1 MRQISKKGAMVM
13 SKVKWFAVMISF
25 TIIICGILVPDLSFA
40 QQVSSSEERGDESA
54 AAREMLS
61 DETQAAVETGGYVT
75 GVVTSVGGRSIA
87 VQDVDEDGATY
98 RMIVKGDTTYTG
110 ISSLSDINVGD
121 SVSIDYYGLNDNL
134 MAETIVMES
143 RAREEEELPKLG
155 KVLSD

>member
-1 MRQISKKGAMVM
+1 M
-13 SKVKWFAVMISF
+13 SKVKGFAAMNFF
-25 TIIICGILVPDLSFA
+25 TVFICGMLVSDLLFA

-75 GVVTSVGGRSIA
+75 GIVTSVGGRSIA

-98 RMIVKGDTTYTG
+98 RMTVKGDTTYTG
-110 ISSLSDINVGD
+110 IDGLSDINAGD

-134 MAETIVMES
+134 MAETIVMEK
-143 RAREEEELPKLG
+143 RAEEEEALPKLE

>member
-1 MRQISKKGAMVM
+1 M
-13 SKVKWFAVMISF
+13 SKVKGFAAMVLFIVF
-25 TIIICGILVPDLSFA
+25 ICGMLVSDLSFA

-75 GVVTSVGGRSIA
+75 GIVTSVGGRSIA

-110 ISSLSDINVGD
+110 IDGLSDINAGD

-134 MAETIVMES
+134 MAETIVLEK
-143 RAREEEELPKLG
+143 RAEEEETLPKLE

>member
-1 MRQISKKGAMVM
+1 M
-13 SKVKWFAVMISF
+13 SKVKGFAAMNFF
-25 TIIICGILVPDLSFA
+25 TVLICGMLVSDLSFA
-40 QQVSSSEERGDESA
+40 QQVSSSDERGDESA

-75 GVVTSVGGRSIA
+75 GIVTSVGGRSIA

-110 ISSLSDINVGD
+110 IDGLSDINAGD
-121 SVSIDYYGLNDNL
+121 SVSIDYYGLDDNL
-134 MAETIVMES
+134 MAETIVMEK
-143 RAREEEELPKLG
+143 RAEEEEGLPKLE

>member
-1 MRQISKKGAMVM
+1 M
-13 SKVKWFAVMISF
+13 SKVKGFAAMVLFIVF
-25 TIIICGILVPDLSFA
+25 ICGMLVSDLSFA

-75 GVVTSVGGRSIA
+75 GIVTSVGGRSIA

-110 ISSLSDINVGD
+110 IDGLSDINAGD
-121 SVSIDYYGLNDNL
+121 SVSIDYYGLDDNL
-134 MAETIVMES
+134 MAETIVLEK
-143 RAREEEELPKLG
+143 RAEEEEALPKLE